1 MRESCLAATL
11 DRFGDADGLYVRHMV
26 QPQPK
31 VGQVV
36 VQVAA
41 AAINP
46 IDVRRRAGYGRK
58 LFGLMG
64 AARLPLV
71 LGSDVA
77 GTVCAVGPGVRR
89 WREGDAV
96 FGAKPPS
103 RHGTH
108 ATHVALDANHL
119 RAQPAGVT
127 PALLATLPYN
137 FLTVWRALADAGIT
151 RAMAPGSEVLVH
163 GASGGLGLIALAL
176 LKQLDADVT
185 AVAGSRGLDACLA
198 AGATRALDRGRHALE
213 TLAPR
218 FTATLN
224 FAHWDDDARLLA
236 RLAPGARG
244 HATTVHP
251 MLAQFDRYG
260 VLAGALA
267 ALYRKRRSAAAAP
280 AGARYS
286 WTVFR
291 PDGEA
296 LDALERYA
304 ATLAGSSAPLGY
316 RLDDAAAAHR
326 HVEQRRA
333 GRAVLLPNDF

>member
-1 MRESCLAATL
+1 MNTPCVAATI
-11 DRFGDADGLYVRHMV
+11 DRFGGVDTLHVLPMAL
-26 QPQPK
+26 PQPK
-31 VGQVV
+31 AGQVIV
-36 VQVAA
+36 RVAA
-41 AAINP
+41 AAVNP

-58 LFGLMG
+58 VFRLTG

-103 RHGTH
+103 SEGTH
-108 ATHVALDANHL
+108 ATHVALDAAHL
-119 RAQPAGVT
+119 LAQPAGVA

-151 RAMAPGSEVLVH
+151 RFSVPGSEVLVH
-163 GASGGLGLIALAL
+163 GASGGLGLIAIAL
-176 LKQLDADVT
+176 LRQMHAN
-185 AVAGSRGLDACLA
+185 VAALAGHRGLDACRA
-198 AGATRALDRGRHALE
+198 AGAALVLDRHRRALD
-213 TLAPR
+213 TLPR
-218 FTATLN
+218 QFAATLN
-224 FAHWDDDARLLA
+224 FGHWDDDADLLG

-251 MLAQFDRYG
+251 LLENTDRYG
-260 VLAGALA
+260 VIIGMLA

-280 AGARYS
+280 RGARYA

-291 PDGEA
+291 PDSDA
-296 LDALERYA
+296 LDALARYA
-304 ATLAGSSAPLGY
+304 AALPAAPAPQCF
-316 RLDDAAAAHR
+316 RLDDVGAAHR

-333 GRAVLLPNDF
+333 GRAVLLPHEF